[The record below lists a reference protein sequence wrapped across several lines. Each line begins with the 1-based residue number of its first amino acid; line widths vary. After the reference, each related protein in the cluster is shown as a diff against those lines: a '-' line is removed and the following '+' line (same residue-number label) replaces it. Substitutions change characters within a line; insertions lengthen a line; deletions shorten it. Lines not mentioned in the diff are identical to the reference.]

1 MQILKLQLDALTET
15 ALRQRLKKAFQVKTG
30 APLTIAK
37 INSEFLY
44 RAWYDAGYAELI
56 NSFSLK
62 IADGR
67 GVAWSARY
75 LSLPVAK
82 CLGLRIIQASWQV
95 VWSGLALIFCP
106 SFFKKPLPAVF
117 PGIEA
122 LTLMLEEAE
131 KSQAGVFFLGATE
144 AVVSVAVK
152 SLQQTHPQLKIKG
165 YLNGFDFQHQA
176 TIDPVKII
184 NQSGAKLLFVAMG
197 SPRQEEWIKQH
208 LAELTKVRVV
218 VGEGGTLT
226 RIAKPKQLAPQWLNR
241 LGLEWLWR
249 TLFNV
254 SETTGR
260 SRFQRLWRSV
270 PGFTGLNLKWKVR
283 HGYQKN

>member
-1 MQILKLQLDALTET
+1 MQVLKLQVDALTET

-75 LSLPVAK
+75 LSLPVTK
-82 CLGLRIIQASWQV
+82 CRLGRYLQASWQV
-95 VWSGLALIFCP
+95 VYSGLALIFRP
-106 SFFKKPLPAVF
+106 AFLKQPLPAVF
-117 PGIEA
+117 PGVEA
-122 LTLMLEEAE
+122 LELMLEEAE
-131 KSQAGVFFLGATE
+131 KAQAGVFFFGATE
-144 AVVSVAVK
+144 AVVSGAVK
-152 SLQQTHPQLKIKG
+152 SLKQAHPQLKIKG
-165 YLNGFDFQHQA
+165 YLNGFDFQSQA
-176 TIDPVKII
+176 TIDPVQII

-197 SPRQEEWIKQH
+197 SPRQEEWINQH
-208 LAELTKVRVV
+208 LSELTKVRVA

-226 RIAKPKQLAPQWLNR
+226 RIAKPKQLAPQWINR

-249 TLFNV
+249 TLFNA

-260 SRFQRLWRSV
+260 SRWQRLWHSV
-270 PGFTGLNLKWKVR
+270 PGFMWLNLKWKVR
-283 HGYQKN
+283 HGYQKS